1 MTVIIQRRLLTA
13 IVLLSNSALADSFLA
28 NTAPHA
34 PPPKENT
41 TLSDGNQPASQSRVP
56 TDDEIDEIWNGVSSS
71 FAFPFQDWED
81 REVFDGLS
89 GNVGYHQPLAETES
103 ANIPAGSTQGP

>member
-34 PPPKENT
+34 PPPKESA
-41 TLSDGNQPASQSRVP
+41 TLSSVGNQPSAPKVP

-71 FAFPFQDWED
+71 FAFPFQDWKI
-81 REVFDGLS
+81 GKYS
-89 GNVGYHQPLAETES
+89 MG
-103 ANIPAGSTQGP
+103 